1 MKDEIKNYEFH
12 NQNIISLLRVQKYL
26 TPNVIDFCSPLADL
40 AQFLSQVQMSP
51 PEPTKRAGLIIE
63 AEPEV
68 RDQLD
73 QLYKTN
79 YPALAKHSMK
89 TWLNPSNDQIMKEA
103 KDFMATWDFDKLE
116 QLIDEIPK
124 CEKCGAEATNRCG
137 KCKRSWYC
145 RRQCQVEDWSDHK
158 KICALLTE
166 PTRS

>member
-1 MKDEIKNYEFH
+1 
-12 NQNIISLLRVQKYL
+12 
-26 TPNVIDFCSPLADL
+26 
-40 AQFLSQVQMSP
+40 
-51 PEPTKRAGLIIE
+51 
-63 AEPEV
+63 
-68 RDQLD
+68 
-73 QLYKTN
+73 
-79 YPALAKHSMK
+79 MK